1 MRAPSYY
8 SVHASCKCFDD

>member
-1 MRAPSYY
+1 LVLSNN